1 MLFLTLNWNFSRS
14 HLLLS
19 PRHKK
24 NKHQTVF
31 GLADAETVE
40 RRKKEKEKFYERTE
54 VVMGK
59 CLLHK
64 ETDASKVDPEV
75 RAFVGK
81 IWACNYMDFYSMS
94 ILKKQTYKEKQ
105 TKANKQI
112 D

>member
-1 MLFLTLNWNFSRS
+1 LLTLISNFSRS

-75 RAFVGK
+75 RAFVG
-81 IWACNYMDFYSMS
+81 MRSVFYFV
-94 ILKKQTYKEKQ
+94 IFLKAIMTD
-105 TKANKQI
+105 TIQI
-112 D
+112 DR

>member
-1 MLFLTLNWNFSRS
+1 LRLGYVRLKCSLLLTLNSNFSRS

-81 IWACNYMDFYSMS
+81 KWV
-94 ILKKQTYKEKQ
+94 
-105 TKANKQI
+105 
-112 D
+112 